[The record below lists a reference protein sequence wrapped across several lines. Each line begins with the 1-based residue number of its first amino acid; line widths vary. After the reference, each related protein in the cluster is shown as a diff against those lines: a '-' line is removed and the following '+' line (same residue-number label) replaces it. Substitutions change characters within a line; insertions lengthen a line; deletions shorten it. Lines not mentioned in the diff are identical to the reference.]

1 MTEVKEQYALKYR
14 AQKLKFY
21 KRKIEEF
28 RDRLLEEPWDF
39 KIEEAILLL
48 KNENIEDAEIIC
60 QAVKE
65 VMG

>member
-1 MTEVKEQYALKYR
+1 MTKVKEQYALKYR

-28 RDRLLEEPWDF
+28 KDRLLEEPWDF

-48 KNENIEDAEIIC
+48 KNENIEDVEIIE
-60 QAVKE
+60 QARKE